1 MDKIIRYVHS
11 LFIAQIY
18 EKFSKVIYIRDFL
31 YYNIQKEKIMIDI
44 HAHIYYDDLAKN
56 IPALLARAKD
66 AGVEKIV
73 CVGSSLSTSKKALDL
88 AKKYENVYAAIG
100 VHPDDAKDF
109 DDQTFAWLK
118 ENAAHPKVVA
128 IGEIGLDFHY
138 EGFDKLLQKKVF
150 VRQLELAHKVG
161 LPIQIHSRDCTGFM
175 MDTLRENRHL
185 LSNGGIVH
193 CFSGSPE
200 TLREVIDLG
209 LSISLGG
216 IVTFKNARETL
227 DVAQEVPLENLL
239 LETDCPY
246 LTPHP
251 HRGETNEPKFVALV
265 AEKIAMIKGVSFD
278 DLDRITTQNAH
289 RIFPKLLK

>member
-1 MDKIIRYVHS
+1 
-11 LFIAQIY
+11 
-18 EKFSKVIYIRDFL
+18 
-31 YYNIQKEKIMIDI
+31 MIDI

-138 EGFDKLLQKKVF
+138 EGFDKRLQKQVF

-175 MDTLRENRHL
+175 MDTRRENRHL

-209 LSISLGG
+209 LSISIGG

-227 DVAQEVPLENLL
+227 DVAQNVPLENLL
-239 LETDCPY
+239 LETDCPD

-265 AEKIAMIKGVSFD
+265 AEKIAMIKGISFD